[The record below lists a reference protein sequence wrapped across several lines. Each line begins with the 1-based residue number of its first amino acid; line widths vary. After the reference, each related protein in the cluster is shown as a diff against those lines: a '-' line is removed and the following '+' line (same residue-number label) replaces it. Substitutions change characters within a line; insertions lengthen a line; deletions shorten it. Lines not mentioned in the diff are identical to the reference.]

1 MLFQVNAGNLPAR
14 ISRGFLENPRFSRG
28 ISPHSAWQCRRERVH
43 YESIVRGDDARH
55 ADAATDAVFM
65 LSIHEHYGEQETR
78 DIVDAL
84 AKVEAAYLQ

>member
-1 MLFQVNAGNLPAR
+1 
-14 ISRGFLENPRFSRG
+14 
-28 ISPHSAWQCRRERVH
+28 
-43 YESIVRGDDARH
+43 
-55 ADAATDAVFM
+55 M